1 MKNPGNLSP
10 TGVSIIFIIGTPT
23 LTTALFTESHTLNT
37 YEGQDVLQ
45 EYSVSNHRRNTLSKR
60 KTSALRQKD
69 TRYTNKRYIDE
80 SKTFYMNESKTIDF
94 SQAQQQQKKPRK
106 PIDLVPQSIN
116 QEKYIIALTDPET
129 DIVMVSGPA
138 GTGKTYLAML
148 AAIKAMR
155 AGECDR
161 IILTRP
167 AVAVDDEKH
176 GFLPGDLNQKM
187 EPWVR
192 PLFDILREY
201 YSVKEIKYMLD
212 EQIVEITPLA
222 FCRGRNFKH
231 AWIILDEAQN
241 ATPSQLKML
250 MTRISEGSKIV
261 ITGDVEQT
269 DRRTPE
275 NGLLDLKQKIQ
286 QNKVPGMTACE
297 FDMRDI
303 RRHKII
309 EHILKMYS

>member
-1 MKNPGNLSP
+1 
-10 TGVSIIFIIGTPT
+10 V
-23 LTTALFTESHTLNT
+23 
-37 YEGQDVLQ
+37 Q
-45 EYSVSNHRRNTLSKR
+45 E
-60 KTSALRQKD
+60 A
-69 TRYTNKRYIDE
+69 
-80 SKTFYMNESKTIDF
+80 KTIDF
-94 SQAQQQQKKPRK
+94 TQTQPKKVQRPVEL
-106 PIDLVPQSIN
+106 IPQSIN

-148 AAIKAMR
+148 AAIQAMR
-155 AGECDR
+155 KGDCKK
-161 IILTRP
+161 ILLTRP

-286 QNKVPGMTACE
+286 LNKVPGMTACE